1 MNESEKLLVM
11 TLDQLGCLPK
21 EKQIEALSQIEHE
34 DFGYIIIKV
43 CRNIMQIKNI
53 EMNFPET
60 LSKEMN
66 KRYRDCQKVVEF
78 IKSLGYKSDLNIN
91 NILFPSM
98 REMQRILE
106 FTLEIITSV
115 DTGAGELAQGMTEKN
130 FAKVKFGKQ
139 LTAWHSQLWV
149 IPELNDKLYAKKIGK
164 VNEYSLKIQNT
175 KLGIFKKIKAANA
188 GNITEEQA
196 KISKNKKE
204 AIATC
209 TNIDFIQEED
219 NAFLKYATGDKN
231 HNYLVNKLKIK
242 NNYKPLEKTT
252 NQDFLNCLEA
262 RTKAINFLSE
272 TYKENNFSNNVHII
286 NRKNKQLYG
295 MLNLNFASS
304 TNKENKTTGDTTT
317 EGATTEEEK
326 NNLYK
331 SKLDTIISNFEE
343 EKKQKNEEIADL
355 NNKLLNIVSTIEK
368 LKEQQ
373 QENSESKGD
382 LQARL
387 NQLSLLNQELLK
399 EIEDQMN
406 AYEQMKKLQTN
417 EIVEDDVVQEVQNLQ
432 KKYEDM
438 VNNWD
443 EYSIQ
448 AKARVDELK
457 SEIDTKK
464 KEYNYKYEQIS
475 KLKKEIEEIQSKIAM
490 KQEIAAFLKE
500 ESEKIPAEVNRNN
513 YTNKIAELTKNIKKE
528 KSNIL
533 GYLNDVKA
541 MDDKISKINEN
552 IKRVDNEFEDRLFQ
566 DAKQYP
572 NLKEVYAAFL
582 KLRDG
587 YTTLQ
592 KNILDA
598 NNLKHKLKELENK
611 VDDYKIKLKNYDY
624 DQLKEQVEYLKTH
637 QQ

>member
-130 FAKVKFGKQ
+130 FTKVKFGKQ
-139 LTAWHSQLWV
+139 LTEWHSQLWV
-149 IPELNDKLYAKKIGK
+149 IPELNDKLYAKKVGK

-175 KLGIFKKIKAANA
+175 KLGIFKKIKAANP
-188 GNITEEQA
+188 GNITEDQA
-196 KISKNKKE
+196 KISKMKKE

-262 RTKAINFLSE
+262 RAKAINFLSE
-272 TYKENNFSNNVHII
+272 TYRENNFSNNVHII

-317 EGATTEEEK
+317 EAPTSEEDK

-343 EKKQKNEEIADL
+343 EKKQKNEEIAEL

-387 NQLSLLNQELLK
+387 NQLSILNKELLK
-399 EIEDQMN
+399 EIEVQMN
-406 AYEQMKKLQTN
+406 AYEQMKKLQKN
-417 EIVEDDVVQEVQNLQ
+417 EMVEADVVQEVQNLQ

-438 VNNWD
+438 INNWD
-443 EYSIQ
+443 EYSVQ
-448 AKARVDELK
+448 AKAKIDELK
-457 SEIDTKK
+457 TEIDTKK

-513 YTNKIAELTKNIKKE
+513 YTNKIAELTKNIKRE

-598 NNLKHKLKELENK
+598 NSLKHKLKELENK

-624 DQLKEQVEYLKTH
+624 EQLKEQVEYLKTH

>member
-43 CRNIMQIKNI
+43 CHNIMQLKNI

-66 KRYRDCQKVVEF
+66 KRYQDCQKVVEF

-115 DTGAGELAQGMTEKN
+115 DTGTGELTQGMTEKN

-139 LTAWHSQLWV
+139 LASWHSQLWV
-149 IPELNDKLYAKKIGK
+149 IPELNDKLYPKKVGK
-164 VNEYSLKIQNT
+164 LNEYSLKIQNT
-175 KLGIFKKIKAANA
+175 KLGIFKKIKAANP
-188 GNITEEQA
+188 GNISEDQA
-196 KISKNKKE
+196 KISKMKKE

-252 NQDFLNCLEA
+252 NQDFLNCLET
-262 RTKAINFLSE
+262 RSKAINFLSE

-295 MLNLNFASS
+295 SFNLNLPSANR
-304 TNKENKTTGDTTT
+304 ENKTAGETTT
-317 EGATTEEEK
+317 GEPQTEEEK

-343 EKKQKNEEIADL
+343 EKKKKNEEIADL

-387 NQLSLLNQELLK
+387 NQLSILNQELLK

-417 EIVEDDVVQEVQNLQ
+417 EMVESDVVQEVQNLE

-438 VNNWD
+438 VANWE
-443 EYSIQ
+443 EYSVQ

-457 SEIDTKK
+457 TEIDTKK

-598 NNLKHKLKELENK
+598 NSLKHKLKELENK

-624 DQLKEQVEYLKTH
+624 EQLKEQVEYLKTH

>member
-262 RTKAINFLSE
+262 RTKAINFLLE

-417 EIVEDDVVQEVQNLQ
+417 EMVEDDVVQEVQNLQ